1 VKRRSVR
8 PGEVLAGAAGL
19 ALLGLL
25 FVDWYGTTI
34 AFGALDRL
42 DLGLTAW
49 EAFSVTDIVLALVAV
64 LAIAL
69 AVTNAAGRGPA
80 LPVALGVLTSTAGLA
95 ATLLVLYRIVNQPG
109 PNDVIEVRTGAWLA
123 LAATAA
129 VFFGGWL
136 ALSDETPR
144 PVDPPAPEPE
154 RRPAPARS

>member
-8 PGEVLAGAAGL
+8 PGELIAGVSGL
-19 ALLGLL
+19 ALLGLM
-25 FVDWYGTTI
+25 FADWYGVTA

-49 EAFSVTDIVLALVAV
+49 EAFSVTDVVLALVAV

-80 LPVALGVLTSTAGLA
+80 LPVALGVLTSTIGLA
-95 ATLLVLYRIVNQPG
+95 ATLLVLYRIADQPG
-109 PNDVIEVRTGAWLA
+109 PNDVIEVRLGAWLG
-123 LAATAA
+123 LLATAGIFA
-129 VFFGGWL
+129 GGWL
-136 ALSDETPR
+136 SIGDETPR